1 MEKWTWLYRL
11 LTVVRCISENR
22 KKCYTDFSARSYCV
36 FSAVQTCRYNIG
48 VGITERIRKSVYLQQ
63 AGQVASHIAKTACWA
78 HPNPCK
84 MRKCS
89 FAAAHSSCAWH
100 ERYLH
105 IKKATLHSNLQFFNS
120 FESISSKSFLAY
132 SARGE
137 IPISAH
143 VAPWS
148 VTAQ

>member
-1 MEKWTWLYRL
+1 MQAVSPPAL
-11 LTVVRCISENR
+11 LLFQDFLQETKYNFLHIVVCHMVAAIVR
-22 KKCYTDFSARSYCV
+22 
-36 FSAVQTCRYNIG
+36 
-48 VGITERIRKSVYLQQ
+48 Q

-89 FAAAHSSCAWH
+89 FAAARSSCAWR

-120 FESISSKSFLAY
+120 FESISSKSFPAY

-143 VAPWS
+143 VTPWS
-148 VTAQ
+148 APPEV